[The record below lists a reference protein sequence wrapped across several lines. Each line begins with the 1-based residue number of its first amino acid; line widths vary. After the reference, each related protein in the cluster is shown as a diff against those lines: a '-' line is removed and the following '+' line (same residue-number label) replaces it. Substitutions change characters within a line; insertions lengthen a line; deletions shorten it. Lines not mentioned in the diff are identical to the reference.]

1 MTGFGGGEEAT
12 VINSRIISW
21 MTRWIIKLLKELV
34 KQPGLVSDTVVT
46 MSTMQLD
53 NKPGA
58 GGSFEVTSLEGTLGI
73 MGLIGIM

>member
-1 MTGFGGGEEAT
+1 M
-12 VINSRIISW
+12 
-21 MTRWIIKLLKELV
+21 

-53 NKPGA
+53 DKPGA